1 MLPNFEE
8 TMSESFAGVFADA
21 GAIWLRYFNFAFLV
35 FQFVGLGVRGKGRRF
50 IFLLHDFILNYYGRS
65 INKCI
70 QEYISLNCLHTFLL

>member
-1 MLPNFEE
+1 
-8 TMSESFAGVFADA
+8 MSESFAGVFADA

-50 IFLLHDFILNYYGRS
+50 IFLLHYDKS